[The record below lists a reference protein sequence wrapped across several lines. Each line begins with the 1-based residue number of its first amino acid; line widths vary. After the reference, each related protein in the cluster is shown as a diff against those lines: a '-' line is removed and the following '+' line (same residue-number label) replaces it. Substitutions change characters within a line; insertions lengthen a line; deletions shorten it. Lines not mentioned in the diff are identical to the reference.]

1 MSLSLPVFFFSTSL
15 FPRLPSCSITNFIEV
30 SGSVRR
36 HEMNQSMTDGET
48 LELFNAP
55 SRTREFFQ
63 SSHRQPPPAKTFF
76 AERKDKGY
84 E

>member
-1 MSLSLPVFFFSTSL
+1 MSVSLPAFVSPSL
-15 FPRLPSCSITNFIEV
+15 FPRLSSCSITNFIEV

-36 HEMNQSMTDGET
+36 HEMNQSMTDRET
-48 LELFNAP
+48 LELFHAP

-63 SSHRQPPPAKTFF
+63 SSSHSNPPAKTFF